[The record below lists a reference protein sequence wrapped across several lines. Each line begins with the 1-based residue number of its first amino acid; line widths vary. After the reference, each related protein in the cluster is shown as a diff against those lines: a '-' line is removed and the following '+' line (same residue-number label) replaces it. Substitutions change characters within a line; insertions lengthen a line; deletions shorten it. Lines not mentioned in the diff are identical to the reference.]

1 MQKQIDSLNIKIDA
15 LQGAVEQLNTR
26 VSDSLMELK
35 LQMTSQ
41 TSPQASIVVPLP
53 EEALHRQPAY
63 TQSPIRQYHKD
74 ILADEAYGDIDS
86 SCGENSLSPEVQTQR
101 LTAQL
106 TAAYNRIAAL
116 EEQLLD
122 CRINN

>member
-1 MQKQIDSLNIKIDA
+1 MQEQIDSLNIKIDA

-26 VSDSLMELK
+26 VSNTLTELK
-35 LQMTSQ
+35 LVSQ
-41 TSPQASIVVPLP
+41 APIAVPIP
-53 EEALHRQPAY
+53 EAALTPRPTYSRSATHQ
-63 TQSPIRQYHKD
+63 IHKD
-74 ILADEAYGDIDS
+74 VLADEAYVDIDS
-86 SCGENSLSPEVQTQR
+86 SCGESVLSPEVQTQR

-122 CRINN
+122 CRINH